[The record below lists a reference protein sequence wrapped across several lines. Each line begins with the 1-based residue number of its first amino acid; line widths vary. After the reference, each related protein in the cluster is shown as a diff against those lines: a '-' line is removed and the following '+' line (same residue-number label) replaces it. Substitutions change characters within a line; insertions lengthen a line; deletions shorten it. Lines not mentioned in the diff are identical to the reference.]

1 MKTGVNLQDFWLSND
16 FLDILK
22 TPKAQEK
29 KEKTDKLALSK
40 LKTCI
45 SKINE
50 LILIIS
56 IQI

>member
-29 KEKTDKLALSK
+29 KEKPDKLALSK